1 MARTATKLIDIANSQ
16 IGYLEK
22 ASNKALDSFKDNA
35 GYANWTK
42 FGAWYGL
49 NPAAWCAMF
58 VSWCFAELAGGKV
71 GAKEM
76 LCGSLWASCTQ
87 MYKAF
92 RAQGRVFSV
101 PKPGDIVVF
110 RKSAGSSTMAHTGIV
125 TRIANNTIYTV
136 EGNTSSAAGVVA
148 NGGAVAAKSYSLSNV
163 RIGGFLRP
171 FYDVE
176 AKPDKKKTLVTVS
189 LPLLKSGD
197 KGEEVKALQI
207 LLNGRGYSCG
217 TVDGDFG
224 KKTDKALRDFQ
235 RENKLTIDGEC
246 GAESWTKLHTG
257 GTL

>member
-1 MARTATKLIDIANSQ
+1 MALTATRLIDIATSQ

-42 FGAWYGL
+42 YGAWYGL

-58 VSWCFAELAGGKV
+58 VSWCFAELAGGKP
-71 GAKEM
+71 GAKKM

-87 MYKAF
+87 MYNAF
-92 RAQGRVFSV
+92 KAQGRVFSV

-171 FYDVE
+171 FYDE
-176 AKPDKKKTLVTVS
+176 PAAKNAKKEPVTLNTF
-189 LPLLKSGD
+189 LYKKGD
-197 KGEEVKALQI
+197 KGDGVKAIQI
-207 LLNGRGYSCG
+207 LLNGWGFDCG
-217 TVDGDFG
+217 KADGDFG
-224 KKTDKALRDFQ
+224 ANTDAAVRAFQKKR
-235 RENKLTIDGEC
+235 KLTIDGEC
-246 GAESWTKLHTG
+246 GAQTQTALLG
-257 GTL
+257 G